1 MLRYGP
7 KIPVACGI
15 VGAAASVGAF
25 VAVAVGAPTV
35 ALVCAPIGAAG
46 AIGAAF
52 LGMVRRPPDA
62 PPVAGIPTNAGPGG
76 DDFDWRR
83 LLDGIGEGVW
93 EWHPA
98 SGRMRFS
105 DGWMS
110 ILGSS
115 DAGVGDSIESWAESI
130 HPEDRARTLGDMEA
144 YLAGD
149 TEIYQ
154 NEHRVIRPDGE
165 IRWVSDRGAA
175 AARDADGSPLLL
187 VGVRTDITSRKEME
201 DQLWRQAVEI
211 SNANERL
218 AEMAITDALT
228 GLRNR
233 RGFMARAEEMLLRA
247 DPAGAVVSLDIDF
260 FKRVNDTWGH
270 ETGDDVLRV
279 VSQRLLDGA
288 PDPDLVGR
296 MGGEEFAVLCPG
308 LTCEE
313 AREVAVTLRRSV
325 GETPIPVAGGR
336 SLPVTISL
344 GVTCALPDDTVSTML
359 NRADQALYEAKG
371 AGRDRERVFCP
382 RHARAGGMEAAE

>member
-7 KIPVACGI
+7 GEIIICGA
-15 VGAAASVGAF
+15 VGSAASTGAL
-25 VAVAVGAPTV
+25 VAVALGAPIL
-35 ALVCAPIGAAG
+35 ALAG
-46 AIGAAF
+46 AS
-52 LGMVRRPPDA
+52 LGVASAVGVVILTLLRRPPPA
-62 PPVAGIPTNAGPGG
+62 PSGFAETSQSGG

-105 DGWMS
+105 DGWKS
-110 ILGSS
+110 ISGAP
-115 DAGVGDSIESWAESI
+115 DIDGGGGIESWAESI

-149 TEIYQ
+149 TDIYQ
-154 NEHRVIRPDGE
+154 NEHRVVRPDGE
-165 IRWVSDRGAA
+165 VRWVSDRGAA
-175 AARDADGSPLLL
+175 AARDADGSPILL

-201 DQLWRQAVEI
+201 DRLWNQAVEI
-211 SNANERL
+211 SNVNERL

-228 GLRNR
+228 ELRNR
-233 RGFMARAEEMLLRA
+233 RGFMTRAEEMLSRP

-279 VSQRLLDGA
+279 VAQRLLSRA
-288 PDPDLVGR
+288 PVPDLVGR

-308 LTCEE
+308 MTCEE
-313 AREVAVTLRRSV
+313 AREIAVALRRAI
-325 GETPIPVAGGR
+325 GDTPVPVAGGR
-336 SLPVTISL
+336 SLPITVSL

-371 AGRDRERVFCP
+371 AGRDRERVVCP
-382 RHARAGGMEAAE
+382 KHTRVGGMEAAE